1 MPENK
6 NMVDKISRVLVQVN
20 NQLIVKIHCR
30 LTREINGI
38 VKNFHNFFAYGD
50 STYLSLDQFVY
61 MTIEIKQE
69 LTAWSKNQ
77 TIMITSRN
85 IHQLL
90 QGLKLMIGICK
101 GNANIYYYTTQSN
114 GEDKITVRDNVIKE
128 HNIQLRLLGDDM
140 PRILLHPSAK
150 EDNYGT
156 YHEAIRLYLN
166 RTTIFTDITLDEAE
180 SLYYNLSKV
189 DFFMYGMS
197 MIQYYVSSIES
208 DKVQITEEKKQ
219 IKKPKIVFN
228 DKKVESVKSII
239 TKDPSAEEFFGM

>member
-6 NMVDKISRVLVQVN
+6 VDKISRILVQVN

-30 LTREINGI
+30 LTKEINGM
-38 VKNFHNFFAYGD
+38 VKNFHNFFSYGD
-50 STYLSLDQFVY
+50 STYLTLDQFVY

-69 LTAWSKNQ
+69 LTAWNKDQ

-156 YHEAIRLYLN
+156 YYEAIRLYLN

-189 DFFMYGMS
+189 DFFQYGMS
-197 MIQYYVSSIES
+197 MIQYYISSIES
-208 DKVQITEEKKQ
+208 DKVQFTEEKKQ
-219 IKKPKIVFN
+219 IKKPRVVFN
-228 DKKVESVKSII
+228 DKKTESVKSTI
-239 TKDPSAEEFFGM
+239 TKEPSAEEFFGM